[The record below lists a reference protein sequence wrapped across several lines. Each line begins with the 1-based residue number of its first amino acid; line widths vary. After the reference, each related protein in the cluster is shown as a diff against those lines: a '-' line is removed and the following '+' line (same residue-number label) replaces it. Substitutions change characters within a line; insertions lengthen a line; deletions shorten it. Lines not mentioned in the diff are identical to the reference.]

1 MIDYKKAG
9 VDIDRSDRF
18 VKDIRGMAAATRRSE
33 IINGIGG
40 FSALAKIPKKYR
52 IPILVSSTDGVGTK
66 LMIADLLNEHSTIG
80 VDLVA
85 MCVND
90 IVLTGAEPLFFLD
103 YLATGRMNNKKAL
116 DILKGIVRGCSEAGC
131 SLIGGETAEMPGMY
145 AGDKYDLAG
154 FCVGVVEKSKII
166 DGHSV
171 RPGDRIVGI
180 RSSGLHSNGFSLVRK
195 VFKKSELKT
204 AFGKILLR
212 PTVIYV
218 RAVQRLV
225 KRVKVRAM
233 AHITGGGFY
242 DNIPRVL
249 PKGLSPL
256 IYKGLWQVPDIF
268 REIQKRA
275 GLGDREMY
283 RTFNMG
289 IGMVLVVGRKEVDK
303 THKIIKISGLKSW
316 TIGEIIKG
324 RRGVV
329 L

>member
-9 VDIDRSDRF
+9 VDIDRSNRF
-18 VKDIRGMAAATRRSE
+18 VKDIRRMAATTRRNE
-33 IINGIGG
+33 IVDGIGG
-40 FSALAKIPKKYR
+40 FSALAKIPKRYKN
-52 IPILVSSTDGVGTK
+52 PILVSSTDGVGTK
-66 LMIADLLNEHSTIG
+66 VMIADLLNEHSTVG

-103 YLATGRMNNKKAL
+103 YLATGRLNNKKAL

-131 SLIGGETAEMPGMY
+131 PLIGGETAEMPGMY
-145 AGDKYDLAG
+145 PGDRYDLAG
-154 FCVGVVEKSKII
+154 FCVGVVEESKII

-171 RPGDRIVGI
+171 RPGDRIIGI
-180 RSSGLHSNGFSLVRK
+180 ASNGLHSNGFSLVRK
-195 VFKKSELKT
+195 VFKRGELKT
-204 AFGKILLR
+204 AFGRILLR

-218 RAVQRLV
+218 RVVQRLL
-225 KRVKVRAM
+225 KRVRVRAM

-256 IYKGLWQVPDIF
+256 IHRELWQVPDIF

-275 GLGDREMY
+275 GLCDREMY

-289 IGMVLVVGRKEVDK
+289 IGMVLVVGKKEVDK
-303 THKIIKISGLKSW
+303 THKIIKTSGLKAW

-324 RRGVV
+324 RGGVA